1 MKQKGK
7 RALTPKL
14 RFPEFRD
21 KPGWEEKELGEIVIS
36 ISNGISLTQGSAASG
51 VRVTRIETISE
62 SRIDLSKVGYIETDE
77 DISVHKLAVGDILLS
92 NINSVAHIGRSVIID
107 RDYNLYHGMNLLRL
121 VVNSRI
127 ASPRFAFLAMN
138 TDEVRSSIRAR
149 ANKAVNQAS
158 INQTELGRT
167 LVMVPQMAEQ
177 KKIAECLS
185 SLDEVIAAEGRKLAA
200 LRDHKRGLM
209 QQLFPQPG
217 QTQPRL
223 RFPEFRGRGE
233 WEEKVLSDVCLMQA
247 GEFVAASDIREQCE
261 DGLYPCY
268 GGNGLRGF
276 TKSRTHDGIHPL
288 IGRQGALC
296 GNVRLAKGEF
306 HATEHAVV
314 ATPRKGVHVTWL
326 FYMLDQLNL
335 NRFATGQAQPG
346 LSVNVLENVT
356 LAVPALKQEQ
366 RLIADCLTAL
376 DTQLA
381 AQAAKIDALKQHKRG
396 LMQQLFPAPEE
407 LQA

>member
-1 MKQKGK
+1 M
-7 RALTPKL
+7 
-14 RFPEFRD
+14 
-21 KPGWEEKELGEIVIS
+21 
-36 ISNGISLTQGSAASG
+36 
-51 VRVTRIETISE
+51 TISRNTFD
-62 SRIDLSKVGYIETDE
+62 SAKNYKRVRY
-77 DISVHKLAVGDILLS
+77 HQ
-92 NINSVAHIGRSVIID
+92 D
-107 RDYNLYHGMNLLRL
+107 RDLLD
-121 VVNSRI
+121 S
-127 ASPRFAFLAMN
+127 
-138 TDEVRSSIRAR
+138 
-149 ANKAVNQAS
+149 
-158 INQTELGRT
+158 ELNEAQDIT
-167 LVMVPQMAEQ
+167 VHEQ